1 LQREDKKLI
10 FVLFVFV
17 IGISIALIIQSNY
30 FKKSNQAV
38 LFETQSSTI
47 ASSDLDLSSDEL
59 TKIEVNFPIDLNF
72 ATKEELMG
80 IDGIGEKTA
89 LKIIEYRNK
98 SGCFNSLEDLLNVDG
113 IGEKTLEKLKSY
125 IYIESSSIVLTTESE
140 TTKSSEIK
148 KPIAT
153 TSRQTTTKPA
163 TTEAKTTKTTKT
175 TTSQTTCTSK
185 IIITTTINY
194 PLDINFASC
203 EELMSLSGI
212 GATRANEI
220 ISYRNNIGYFYSIED
235 IKNVSGIGDGIF
247 SNIKDYIYVETCILP
262 PKKTEMTTTLTTPVT
277 TPPTLSTTTTIP
289 VTTTSAPVLLNINT
303 ASLEELSALPQM
315 NASLAQKII
324 DFRKHT
330 DGGFTEL
337 TELLYVLNPSTY
349 SAIIDYITL

>member
-1 LQREDKKLI
+1 MQREDKKLI

-59 TKIEVNFPIDLNF
+59 TKIEVNFPIDINF

-89 LKIIEYRNK
+89 LKIIEYRNGK
-98 SGCFNSLEDLLNVDG
+98 GFFTSIEDLLNVDG

-153 TSRQTTTKPA
+153 T
-163 TTEAKTTKTTKT
+163 TKTSTAKT

-220 ISYRNNIGYFYSIED
+220 ISYRNNIGYFYSVED
-235 IKNVSGIGDGIF
+235 IKNVSGIGNGIF
-247 SNIKDYIYVETCILP
+247 SNIKDYIYVETSILP

-315 NASLAQKII
+315 NASSAQKII

-330 DGGFTEL
+330 DDGFTEL